1 MLAVAPP
8 PETVEKAVAEA
19 WVGRGCGR
27 CSKVAC
33 LTAGREALVAKF
45 APTLCFVMLSTSN
58 CTSDAASLKA
68 LCTSLDVADA
78 GEMGARKSFAAKMFS
93 SSWLSAVLL
102 ARSSGLIGEAAAD
115 ASDFCSSFF
124 ASRAR
129 FQAGI
134 WKRPFLPLPSPALL
148 RCEGAANRAKLASV
162 VRVGDTSDQRAP
174 ALPVDPDSHAPR
186 RAMGARA
193 VHRPAKAGIIRPGGC
208 RMDVSGISQPTR
220 CLSPAIT
227 KTSVRTAAAT
237 VLERRFERRRE
248 GKGKCM

>member
-1 MLAVAPP
+1 MAKLAP
-8 PETVEKAVAEA
+8 
-19 WVGRGCGR
+19 
-27 CSKVAC
+27 
-33 LTAGREALVAKF
+33 ALW
-45 APTLCFVMLSTSN
+45 FVMRSTSI
-58 CTSDAASLKA
+58 CTSDPASLKA

-78 GEMGARKSFAAKMFS
+78 GEMGAGESFAATMFLW
-93 SSWLSAVLL
+93 SWLSTVLL
-102 ARSSGLIGEAAAD
+102 ARSSGLIEEAPAD

-129 FQAGI
+129 FHAGI

-148 RCEGAANRAKLASV
+148 RCEGAANRAKPASV
-162 VRVGDTSDQRAP
+162 VRVGDAIDQRAP